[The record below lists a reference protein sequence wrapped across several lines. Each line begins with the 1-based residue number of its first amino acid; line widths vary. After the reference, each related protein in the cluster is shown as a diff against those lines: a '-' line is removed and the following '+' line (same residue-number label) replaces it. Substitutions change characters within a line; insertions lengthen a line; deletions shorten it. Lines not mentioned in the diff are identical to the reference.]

1 MATSM
6 KPEHDPQLQTRSSL
20 LQRLKTGDDP
30 QSWQEFYDTYGGL
43 IRFFAAKAGLSADEA
58 EEVVQETAIG
68 VARGLPEFTYDPK
81 VCRFK
86 TWLLNLT
93 RWRIQDQ
100 IRKRARQ
107 EKLVVGPLSD
117 ESVPPTSPGD
127 DTQHTATVERIPDPS
142 VPEFGAE
149 WDTAYEKTLLAQALG
164 RVRSRIDERQFQIF
178 DLLVMKNWTPED
190 VARTLGVSVARVYVT
205 KHRVS
210 SAVTKETR
218 LLEKKL
224 EREARRKTGP

>member
-1 MATSM
+1 M

-30 QSWQEFYDTYGGL
+30 QSWQEFYGTYGGL
-43 IRFFAAKAGLSADEA
+43 IRFFAGKAGLTADEA

-68 VARGLPEFTYDPK
+68 VARRLPEFTYDPK

-100 IRKRARQ
+100 LRKRAHQ
-107 EKLVVGPLSD
+107 DKLIGGRHSA
-117 ESVPPTSPGD
+117 ETERSPFPAD
-127 DTQHTATVERIPDPS
+127 DTQHTATIERIQDPS

-149 WDTAYEKTLLAQALG
+149 WDTAWEKNLLGQALA

-190 VARTLGVSVARVYVT
+190 VARTLGISVARVYVT

-224 EREARRKTGP
+224 EREARRKIGP

>member
-1 MATSM
+1 MTMNRAHGTSL
-6 KPEHDPQLQTRSSL
+6 ETRPSL

-30 QSWQEFYDTYGGL
+30 QSWQDFYRIYGGL
-43 IRFFAAKAGLSADEA
+43 IRFFAEKAGLTADEA

-68 VARGLPEFTYDPK
+68 VARRLPEFIYDPK

-100 IRKRARQ
+100 IRRRRKLGPRSEPAESGARIGQ
-107 EKLVVGPLSD
+107 PGTSLGGVPII
-117 ESVPPTSPGD
+117 ESI
-127 DTQHTATVERIPDPS
+127 ADPS

-149 WDTAYEKTLLAQALG
+149 WDKAWEKNLLGQALEAL
-164 RVRSRIDERQFQIF
+164 RVRVEERQLQVF
-178 DLLVMKNWTPED
+178 DLCVMKGWPPGD
-190 VARTLGVSVARVYVT
+190 VARTLGISVARVYLI

-210 SAVTKETR
+210 ALLKKEVRR
-218 LLEKKL
+218 LECLA
-224 EREARRKTGP
+224 ERRCR